1 MAHIFSVNICG
12 EDTLHLYLSL
22 TSNVMEAVEMFEF
35 LKSSLFPF
43 LLVLGIADHLD
54 QGSQRT

>member
-43 LLVLGIADHLD
+43 LLVLGIADRLD
-54 QGSQRT
+54 

>member
-22 TSNVMEAVEMFEF
+22 TSNVMDAVEMFEF
-35 LKSSLFPF
+35 LKSSLSPF

>member
-1 MAHIFSVNICG
+1 MANIFPVNICG

-35 LKSSLFPF
+35 LKRPLSPF
-43 LLVLGIADHLD
+43 LLVLEIGDHLD